1 MSIDSELLTFSNSRS
16 SWQRDC
22 IRRICTQ
29 TDLTPNDV
37 QEVFTNLKAAAGLAQ
52 TGAVQHLDAT
62 HLANR
67 AVAAHAPAILT
78 SISDVSNANRL
89 APNQTLLFAET
100 GITLIFGYNGS
111 GKTGYGRI
119 LRHVCRSR
127 HDRRE
132 PILGDVYAATPSAP
146 ASAQI
151 DYKSAGAP
159 QVFAW
164 THGAS
169 SPDALSQI
177 SVFDATTAPLYADQQ
192 NKIEFLPMGLD
203 VLPRLGKLCESLA
216 AKCDLEIQTLT
227 ARLNVPLPVVQSA
240 AFIQFLGRLAVTTP
254 ASLVPTEAEIKT
266 LFVWT
271 AADDVALAGV
281 QNEIRRLSEPAA
293 RSAHLSRLIGTLQ
306 GFKPK
311 LESAF
316 TALGQQALAEARKKS
331 EEAAS
336 ARQAATLAASGL
348 FTHDPLGDAPATAA
362 WRRLYDAAEAFSD
375 EIYPEEEFPAT
386 GIDRVCVLCQQDIQ
400 KPAEE
405 RFGRFK
411 QFLLD
416 TTQKD
421 ALRAEQQLAE
431 AVRAAS
437 AILVPPSDDIDQQ
450 FRELTDTNPDYVT
463 LRDTIK
469 QQSIALASLKSEFVR
484 HLEGEV
490 AFDQLPVVSPGVL
503 QEMDSALSSLAAE
516 KKTFDDLTK
525 DTTAIAALK
534 KKLSELIDRQ
544 NCAGN
549 IAIFLAHRT
558 TLIALNAWERSKSEC
573 DTAAISRKNTQLRD
587 TYLTQGFQ
595 RSVMDEVKNL
605 GLDYLPLRVEGKTER
620 GVGYIGVALSKTG
633 REPTSRILSEGEFRG
648 LALACFFAEIGSIAG
663 HDGIVVD
670 DPVSSLDH
678 LHVEQVAAR
687 LVAEAKVRPQVI
699 IFTHDLAFYY
709 DLWIAAADAQIP
721 VHRNWIY
728 KDGINGFG
736 CVVSDDGPWQVK
748 KTDERIKY
756 LHAMVDGFPDQALVP
771 PADWQQ
777 KTEEF
782 YTKLR
787 ETWER
792 LVEECLLNKVV
803 GRFQPGVA
811 TQSLK
816 GVSVTDEDYK
826 KVFFAMKKAS
836 EYSGH
841 DRPVGRQPTT
851 RSKAEMKND
860 IGEISAYEKDLKKR
874 IRALEDARK
883 LLELPPAATV
893 TPPQT
898 KQISN

>member
-1 MSIDSELLTFSNSRS
+1 
-16 SWQRDC
+16 
-22 IRRICTQ
+22 
-29 TDLTPNDV
+29 
-37 QEVFTNLKAAAGLAQ
+37 
-52 TGAVQHLDAT
+52 
-62 HLANR
+62 
-67 AVAAHAPAILT
+67 
-78 SISDVSNANRL
+78 
-89 APNQTLLFAET
+89 
-100 GITLIFGYNGS
+100 
-111 GKTGYGRI
+111 
-119 LRHVCRSR
+119 
-127 HDRRE
+127 
-132 PILGDVYAATPSAP
+132 
-146 ASAQI
+146 
-151 DYKSAGAP
+151 
-159 QVFAW
+159 
-164 THGAS
+164 
-169 SPDALSQI
+169 
-177 SVFDATTAPLYADQQ
+177 
-192 NKIEFLPMGLD
+192 MGLD

-216 AKCDLEIQTLT
+216 AKCVLEIQALT
-227 ARLNVPLPVVQSA
+227 TRLSIPLPVVQSA
-240 AFIQFLGRLAVTTP
+240 AFIQFLGRLAVTAP
-254 ASLVPTEAEIKT
+254 ASLVPSEAEIQT

-271 AADDVALAGV
+271 AADDAALAGV
-281 QNEIRRLSEPAA
+281 HNEIRRLSEPAA

-311 LESAF
+311 LQTAF
-316 TALGQQALAEARKKS
+316 TALGQQALAEAQQKV
-331 EEAAS
+331 EEATS
-336 ARQAATLAASGL
+336 AREAATLAASGL
-348 FTHDPLGDAPATAA
+348 FTSDPLGDVPTSAA

-375 EIYPEEEFPAT
+375 EIYPDEEFPAT
-386 GIDRVCVLCQQDIQ
+386 GIDRVCVLCQQNIENT
-400 KPAEE
+400 AEE

-421 ALRAEQQLAE
+421 ALRAEQELA
-431 AVRAAS
+431 ATIRTAS
-437 AILVPPSDDIDQQ
+437 AILVPPSGDIDQQ

-469 QQSIALASLKSEFVR
+469 QQSVALASLKSEFVR
-484 HLEGEV
+484 YLKREV
-490 AFDQLPVVSPGVL
+490 AFDQLPAVYPGVL
-503 QEMDSALSSLAAE
+503 EEMDTALSLLATE
-516 KKTFDDLTK
+516 KQTFDDLTK
-525 DTTAIAALK
+525 DTAALTALK
-534 KKLSELIDRQ
+534 KKQSELIDRH

-558 TLIALNAWERSKSEC
+558 TLVTLNAWERGKTEC
-573 DTAAISRKNTQLRD
+573 DTTAISRKNTQLREA
-587 TYLTQGFQ
+587 YLTQGFQ
-595 RSVMDEVKNL
+595 RSVTNEVKNL

-648 LALACFFAEIGSIAG
+648 LALACFFAEIGSITG

-699 IFTHDLAFYY
+699 VFTHDLAFYY
-709 DLWIAAADAQIP
+709 DLWMAAAEAQLP

-728 KDGINGFG
+728 KDGTNGFG
-736 CVVSDDGPWQVK
+736 CIVSDDGPWQVK

-756 LHAMVDGFPDQALVP
+756 LHAMVDGLPDQGSVP

-816 GVSVTDEDYK
+816 GVSVTDDDYK

-841 DRPVGRQPTT
+841 DRPAGRQPTT

-860 IGEISAYEKDLKKR
+860 IGDIWAYEKELKKR
-874 IRALEDARK
+874 IKALEDARRQ
-883 LLELPPAATV
+883 LESPPAATV
-893 TPPQT
+893 TPPQNQQT
-898 KQISN
+898 TN